1 MLIIGANDAFEQKY
15 MAKFEQL
22 ASVHG
27 VFVKYDRDRAAR
39 DIGLH
44 LTQKLRSS
52 KHRVSGAVV
61 WFQMKGVMSTTVSEE
76 QLSRDGGV
84 RVSLS
89 VEHLRHWYLEKEP
102 THLAVYVEAIDSFL
116 VTNLQAYI
124 TSTWGRGIL
133 ELDQKTATIFVST
146 SSHLDEQAFSILL
159 RDAEIAQWVKAL
171 EIDQSVAQQL
181 HRDYDLIY
189 AMGSADDRGM
199 KHAIVW
205 TKWLSKMR
213 HELEFVELP
222 QSSDEAFEIEGV
234 TLHEH
239 WEFGGIEIPD
249 SYPYLEFFSVDE
261 YEPETFVNRWGEVE
275 LEEDGELYTLPNGE
289 EVFGPNAANE
299 YCEFVI
305 GARLNKQGEALY
317 KYVTALVRMG
327 LLELRPSDEDT
338 RTFLSIAPW
347 HGRDV

>member
-1 MLIIGANDAFEQKY
+1 
-15 MAKFEQL
+15 
-22 ASVHG
+22 
-27 VFVKYDRDRAAR
+27 
-39 DIGLH
+39 
-44 LTQKLRSS
+44 
-52 KHRVSGAVV
+52 
-61 WFQMKGVMSTTVSEE
+61 
-76 QLSRDGGV
+76 
-84 RVSLS
+84 
-89 VEHLRHWYLEKEP
+89 
-102 THLAVYVEAIDSFL
+102 
-116 VTNLQAYI
+116 
-124 TSTWGRGIL
+124 
-133 ELDQKTATIFVST
+133 
-146 SSHLDEQAFSILL
+146 
-159 RDAEIAQWVKAL
+159 
-171 EIDQSVAQQL
+171 
-181 HRDYDLIY
+181 
-189 AMGSADDRGM
+189 M